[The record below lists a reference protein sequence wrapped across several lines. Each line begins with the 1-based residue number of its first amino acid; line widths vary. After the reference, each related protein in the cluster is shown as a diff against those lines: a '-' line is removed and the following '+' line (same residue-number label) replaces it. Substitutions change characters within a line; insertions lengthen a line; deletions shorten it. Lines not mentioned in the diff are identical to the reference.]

1 MRPAGQDA
9 SVARLTL
16 RVHSW
21 LDVAMKRIGVAELK
35 NNLSRVLRAVEIG
48 DEVEVMDRS
57 RPIARIVPVREKPR
71 VTILPA
77 RRPFASVRDRP
88 GHPIAADLDILEIL
102 DEVRA
107 DRDPFGS

>member
-1 MRPAGQDA
+1 
-9 SVARLTL
+9 
-16 RVHSW
+16 
-21 LDVAMKRIGVAELK
+21 MKRIGVAELK
-35 NNLSRVLRAVEIG
+35 NNLSRVLRGVEIG
-48 DEVEVMDRS
+48 DEVEVMDRN
-57 RPIARIVPVREKPR
+57 RPIARIVPVPREKAR

-88 GHPIAADLDILEIL
+88 GHPIAPDLDILEIL